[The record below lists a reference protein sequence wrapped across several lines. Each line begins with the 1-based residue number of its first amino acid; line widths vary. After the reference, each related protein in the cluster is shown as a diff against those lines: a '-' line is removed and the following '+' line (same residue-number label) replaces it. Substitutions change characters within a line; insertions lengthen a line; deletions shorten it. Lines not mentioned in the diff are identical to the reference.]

1 MQTWSVR
8 PIPRLPGPPPPRPV
22 RAFDTLRRQVVPIGP
37 AFGRAR
43 MYVCGITPY
52 DATHIGHAATYVAF
66 DLLNRIW
73 RDAGLE
79 VAYVQNVTDVDDPL
93 LERAAAAGLDWQS
106 LAEQQIQLYREDMA
120 ALNVLPPEH
129 LVGAVESIPQVVE
142 LISRLQDR
150 GAVYAVE
157 DPEFPDL
164 YFAQDS
170 DAEFG
175 SLGRLS
181 EAEALEMFAEKGG
194 DPDRPGKKA
203 PLDCLVWRLA
213 RAGEPSWES
222 SLGAGR
228 PGWHIECTAIALD
241 LLGASFDVQGGGS
254 DLIFPHH
261 EMSAGEG
268 RVAADRPFAQAYL
281 HSGMVGL
288 HGEKMSK
295 SRGNLVFVSRLRE
308 SGVDPMAIRLALLAH
323 HYHDDWEWAD
333 DLLRAAEE
341 RLSRW
346 REAVRLDAGVNADE
360 VLVQLRSALAND
372 LDAPTA
378 LAAVDA
384 WAGASTAMDCDDT
397 DAPALVIR
405 ACEALLG
412 VTL

>member
-1 MQTWSVR
+1 
-8 PIPRLPGPPPPRPV
+8 
-22 RAFDTLRRQVVPIGP
+22 
-37 AFGRAR
+37 

-79 VAYVQNVTDVDDPL
+79 VVYVQNVTDIDDPL
-93 LERAAAAGLDWQS
+93 LERAAAAGVDWQS

-129 LVGAVESIPQVVE
+129 LVGAVETIPQAVE

-203 PLDCLVWRLA
+203 PLDCLVWRLG

-222 SLGAGR
+222 PLGAGR
-228 PGWHIECTAIALD
+228 PGWHIECAAIAVD
-241 LLGASFDVQGGGS
+241 LLGVDFDVQGGGS

-268 RVAADRPFAQAYL
+268 RVATDRPFAQAYL
-281 HSGMVGL
+281 HCGMVGL
-288 HGEKMSK
+288 DGEKMSK
-295 SRGNLVFVSRLRE
+295 SRGNLVFVSTLRE

-323 HYHDDWEWAD
+323 HYHDDWEWTD
-333 DLLRAAEE
+333 DVLRAAEE
-341 RLSRW
+341 RLRRW
-346 REAVRLDAGVNADE
+346 REAVRLDAGLNAEE
-360 VLVQLRSALAND
+360 VLVQLRSALATD
-372 LDAPTA
+372 LDAPTG

-397 DAPALVIR
+397 DAPALVAG

>member
-1 MQTWSVR
+1 MQSWSAR
-8 PIPRLPGPPPPRPV
+8 PIPELPGPPPLRRV
-22 RAFDTLRRQVVPIGP
+22 QAFDTLRRQLVPIGP
-37 AFGRAR
+37 ASGRAR

-66 DLLNRIW
+66 DLLNRVW
-73 RDAGLE
+73 RDRGLE
-79 VAYVQNVTDVDDPL
+79 VTYVQNVTDVDDPL
-93 LERAAAAGLDWQS
+93 LERARASGVDWQS
-106 LAEQQIQLYREDMA
+106 LAEQETQLYREDMS

-142 LISRLQDR
+142 LISKLQDQ
-150 GAVYAVE
+150 GVVYAVE

-170 DAEFG
+170 DPEFG
-175 SLGRLS
+175 SLARLPEP
-181 EAEALEMFAEKGG
+181 EAVRIFAEKGG
-194 DPDRPGKKA
+194 DPERAGKKA

-213 RAGEPSWES
+213 RDGEPSWES

-241 LLGASFDVQGGGS
+241 LLGPDFDVQGGGR
-254 DLIFPHH
+254 DLVFPHH
-261 EMSAGEG
+261 EMSAAEG
-268 RVAADRPFAQAYL
+268 RVATDQPFAQVYL

-295 SRGNLVFVSRLRE
+295 SRGNLVFVSTLRE

-323 HYHDDWEWAD
+323 HYADDWEWND
-333 DLLRAAEE
+333 HLLTAAEQ

-346 REAVRLDAGVNADE
+346 REAVRLATGPSADE
-360 VLVQLRSALAND
+360 ALVQMRNALALD

-384 WAGASTAMDCDDT
+384 WAGAATGMDSDDT
-397 DAPALVIR
+397 EAPALVAR